1 MNIILTVADHEQN
14 GFVALA
20 TWNGLPEPEAR
31 ALISAIDASISDEA
45 EPDIK
50 TAAFTFILDL
60 INGDDDI
67 LDTGSRCLPT
77 QIAMAIAPAEVQRW
91 LNERPAPDSVFH
103 QRPPILS
110 IAALS
115 ISRLS
120 NTHSNPMTA
129 RRPHHVD

>member
-20 TWNGLPEPEAR
+20 AWNDLPEAQTR
-31 ALISAIDASISDEA
+31 AIISAIDASISDEA

-50 TAAFTFILDL
+50 TAPFTFILDL
-60 INGDDDI
+60 MNGDEDL
-67 LDTGSRCLPT
+67 LDTGTRCLPM
-77 QIAMAIAPAEVQRW
+77 QIAMAIAPAQVQRW

-103 QRPPILS
+103 QRPPIRS

-120 NTHSNPMTA
+120 NTHSNPTTA
-129 RRPHHVD
+129 RKPHHVD